1 VTSKLAQLADSARV
15 DWVGLGLAGVALAA
29 YLLGVDIDTAFVLLS
44 TILASFGRGV
54 AITAKRRAQQEHLI
68 EIAKG
73 AAAMAHALKEPLQ
86 SPDPEPASDE
96 DTRPIETEERQ
107 G

>member
-1 VTSKLAQLADSARV
+1 MTKLAQLADSARV
-15 DWVGLGLAGVALAA
+15 DWAGLGLAVVALAA
-29 YLLGVDIDTAFVLLS
+29 YLLGVDIDTAFVLVS
-44 TILASFGRGV
+44 TILAAFGRGV

-73 AAAMAHALKEPLQ
+73 AAALVKSLK
-86 SPDPEPASDE
+86 PDPEEPDPASDE
-96 DTRPIETEERQ
+96 DTGPIDTEERQ

>member
-1 VTSKLAQLADSARV
+1 MTKLAQLADSARV
-15 DWVGLGLAGVALAA
+15 DWAGLGLAVVALAA
-29 YLLGVDIDTAFVLLS
+29 YLLGVDIDTAFVLVS
-44 TILASFGRGV
+44 TILAAFGRGV

-73 AAAMAHALKEPLQ
+73 AAAMAHALKAEPE
-86 SPDPEPASDE
+86 PDPASDE
-96 DTRPIETEERQ
+96 DTGPIETEERQ